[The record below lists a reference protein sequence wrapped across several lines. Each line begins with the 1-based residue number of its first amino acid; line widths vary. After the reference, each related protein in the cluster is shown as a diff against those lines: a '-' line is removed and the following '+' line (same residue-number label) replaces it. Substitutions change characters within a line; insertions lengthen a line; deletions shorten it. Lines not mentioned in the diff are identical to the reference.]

1 MEGGIRLNLLRQ
13 FAVYHAT
20 SLRWTTLA
28 LLTLAIASGLVWVG
42 NTLTASA
49 LITQA
54 RIEMNS
60 WRHHSS
66 PWHWQIQHSQ
76 DLVAGRVFGQAR
88 LQRQDGH
95 LVVIIQSSREIEL
108 GLPLSRPAN
117 LLAASVLVLSM
128 NSNHHLNLRLIV
140 RESLHSAAHFAHLP
154 QWLPGPRKQRFEL
167 GKLHWTDASGHPLQP
182 PHHAAMFRLAIRAL
196 PGSRLQSITAKL
208 RAPGIAKIAATPSGV
223 NAFLARH
230 PPYPGVPVVALPE
243 GLQSSTMLAL
253 RSQVQSRDPAA
264 IVVPAGQARQV
275 YKSSSQELTYPK
287 LLAWVLIV
295 LTGLGMLAVTRF
307 PPQRLRQRA
316 VLEAL
321 LACLPI
327 VLIAFG
333 FGSARNFGMRTGVL
347 SALTLAFAMAISLRH
362 PLQLAPWHWLTPAR
376 TWWIPALAPVAAL
389 ALFVYFHGHSP
400 TPGDAARYTL
410 WATLQ
415 QVLLQIVVARR
426 LAYGLD
432 NPHAAVLFTATL
444 FALMHAP
451 NTSLMLLTFLA
462 GLLWTGWF
470 LRQRGLLPVAI
481 AHAIGAVLL
490 QGIAS
495 QQGWLHSL
503 AIGARYLR

>member
-1 MEGGIRLNLLRQ
+1 M
-13 FAVYHAT
+13 YHAAP
-20 SLRWTTLA
+20 LRWTALT
-28 LLTLAIASGLVWVG
+28 LLTLVIASGLVWLG
-42 NTLTASA
+42 NTLTTLA
-49 LITQA
+49 LVTQA
-54 RIEMNS
+54 QIEVNS
-60 WRHHSS
+60 WRHNSS
-66 PWHWQIQHSQ
+66 PWHWQLQHSR
-76 DLVAGRVFGQAR
+76 DLLAGRVFGRAR
-88 LQRQDGH
+88 LRRQDGH
-95 LVVIIQSSREIEL
+95 LEVIIQSRQEIEL

-117 LLAASVLVLSM
+117 LLAAPVLVLSM
-128 NSNHHLNLRLIV
+128 NSDRPINLRLIV
-140 RESLHSAAHFAHLP
+140 RESLHSVARFAYLTK
-154 QWLPGPRKQRFEL
+154 WLPGPHKQRFDL
-167 GKLHWTDASGHPLQP
+167 GKLHWTDTAGHPLRS
-182 PHHAAMFRLAIRAL
+182 PHYAAMLRLAIRGQ
-196 PGSRLQSITAKL
+196 PGSRVQSIIAKL
-208 RAPGIAKIAATPSGV
+208 RARGPAIIGATANGV
-223 NAFLARH
+223 DAFLARH
-230 PPYPGVPVVALPE
+230 PPYPGVPVVILPK

-264 IVVPAGQARQV
+264 IVIPAGHTRQLYAV
-275 YKSSSQELTYPK
+275 SLQKSTHPEFV
-287 LLAWVLIV
+287 AWVLIV

-307 PPQRLRQRA
+307 PPQRLQQRA

-333 FGSARNFGMRTGVL
+333 LGSVRNLGMRTGVL

-362 PLQLAPWHWLTPAR
+362 PLQLAPWHWLAPAR
-376 TWWIPALAPVAAL
+376 TWWIPALAPAAAL
-389 ALFVYFHGHSP
+389 VLFAYFHGHFP

-415 QVLLQIVVARR
+415 QVLLQVVVARR
-426 LAYGLD
+426 LAYGLG

-470 LRQRGLLPVAI
+470 LRQRALLPVAI
-481 AHAIGAVLL
+481 AHAVGALLL